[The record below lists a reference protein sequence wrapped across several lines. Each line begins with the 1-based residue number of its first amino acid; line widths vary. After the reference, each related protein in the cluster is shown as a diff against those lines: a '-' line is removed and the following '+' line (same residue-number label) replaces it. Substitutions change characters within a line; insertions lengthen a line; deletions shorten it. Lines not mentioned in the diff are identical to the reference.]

1 MKETKSTFLDSDKQF
16 FLHLQEIVEAHC
28 TECVAQKARR
38 KVEAKVKKEAEKWR
52 IAEKKKKLEY
62 LQQLQDE
69 MLEEEAALL
78 EKTEESQ
85 VAGSKC
91 KEIAAGDKKEQWPSK
106 KAKEKQPEKYCRG
119 ITVKM
124 GGANPCERCVSAKQ
138 DYLVHLSR

>member
-38 KVEAKVKKEAEKWR
+38 KVEAK
-52 IAEKKKKLEY
+52 KKKLEY

-85 VAGSKC
+85 VTGSKC
-91 KEIAAGDKKEQWPSK
+91 KEIAARDKKEQWPSK
-106 KAKEKQPEKYCRG
+106 KAKGKQPEKYCRG

-138 DYLVHLSR
+138 DYLVHPSR